1 MFSLYALFELL
12 CVKKKKLHCAFIDF
26 EKAFDFVQR
35 NSLFFKLINNNING
49 KFCRIVENMYSDAKS
64 RIVHNNKMSD
74 MFACEIEV
82 RQGENLSPLLFSI
95 YLNDLQDFLEG
106 LNIKG
111 IDSISRDLENELM
124 IYFKILIL
132 LYADDTILLS
142 ESKDDLQIMLNE
154 FSTYCKKWK
163 LRINVQKTKILIFSK
178 GRIPN
183 NLKFHIDNNDIEI
196 VKDYKYLG
204 IFFARS
210 GSFLTTRKYLQ
221 EKAIKAMY
229 GLLQQ
234 CRKHKLSIECQLDM
248 FDKTILP
255 ILLYGSEIWGFE
267 NIDIIERVHLR
278 FCKLIL
284 HLKQST
290 PNFMV
295 YDELGRY
302 PISVIMKVRMVK
314 FWCRI
319 LNGKNLNYLIYCTN

>member
-1 MFSLYALFELL
+1 M
-12 CVKKKKLHCAFIDF
+12 
-26 EKAFDFVQR
+26 
-35 NSLFFKLINNNING
+35 
-49 KFCRIVENMYSDAKS
+49 
-64 RIVHNNKMSD
+64 
-74 MFACEIEV
+74 
-82 RQGENLSPLLFSI
+82 
-95 YLNDLQDFLEG
+95 NDLQDFLEG

-111 IDSISRDLENELM
+111 IDSISRDIENELM
-124 IYFKILIL
+124 VYFKILIL

-142 ESKDDLQIMLNE
+142 ESRDDLQIMLNE

-163 LRINVQKTKILIFSK
+163 LKINVQKTKILIFSK
-178 GRIPN
+178 GRIPK
-183 NLKFHIDNNDIEI
+183 NLKFHIDNNEIEI

-221 EKAIKAMY
+221 EKATKAMY
-229 GLLQQ
+229 GLLQK

-284 HLKQST
+284 YLKQST

-295 YDELGRY
+295 YGELGRY
-302 PISVIMKVRMVK
+302 PISVIMKVRMIR

-319 LNGKNLNYLIYCTN
+319 LNGKEFKLSYLLYKLMYINFTNYGYENKWLSFIQNILNSCGMSNIWLDQNSYSTVWLSSSVEQKLKDQFFQEWSENMNSTSKGLRKMYIYFTI